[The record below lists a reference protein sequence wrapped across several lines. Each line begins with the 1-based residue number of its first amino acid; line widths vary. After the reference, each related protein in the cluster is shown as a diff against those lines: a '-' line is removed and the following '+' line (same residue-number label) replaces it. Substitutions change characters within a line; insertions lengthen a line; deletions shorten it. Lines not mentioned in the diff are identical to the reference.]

1 MNKVNLVLVGSG
13 YLGNAIL
20 INMNKIKHNYSIIEI
35 ARSKKERSKSVVSMQ
50 FDLDEDCRDL
60 QIEDN
65 SKIVYMA
72 PPDTMSEN
80 DLRIAKFM
88 KLISKKNVARF
99 IYISTSGVYGDCGG
113 QIVSEE
119 DSIKPLT
126 DRAKRRADAE
136 TQVLRFSKENNVKVI
151 ILRVPGI
158 YGKDRLPLKRILSR
172 EPLINHTDSRT
183 TNLIH
188 VEDLSR
194 VVIKSLDIDIQK
206 NEVVNVSDGVAIKT
220 TEYYEIIYDILGK
233 ELPEYI
239 TYQDAQKLYD
249 FKRLS
254 FLNESRILNVNK
266 MNRLMPGCIEYKDIR
281 EGIKNSL

>member
-1 MNKVNLVLVGSG
+1 MKKVNLVLVGSG

-20 INMNKIKHNYSIIEI
+20 INMNKIRHNYSIIEI

-50 FDLDEDCRDL
+50 FDLDKDCRDL
-60 QIEDN
+60 EIEEN

-72 PPDTMSEN
+72 PPDTVSEN

-88 KLISKKNVARF
+88 KLISNKNVARF

-136 TQVLRFSKENNVKVI
+136 TQVLKFSKENNVKVI

-249 FKRLS
+249 
-254 FLNESRILNVNK
+254 
-266 MNRLMPGCIEYKDIR
+266 YK
-281 EGIKNSL
+281 